1 MAQCTTPNSSNRS
14 LQTLLCAVGALTIV
28 NLAVQVVSLS
38 PQSAHAQNRSGP
50 GSETAPPTPFP
61 NQAENIRK
69 LTEAMNDANAR
80 LGRIEAKLDKGINV
94 KVTEMPAV
102 EIKNPPKG
110 E

>member
-1 MAQCTTPNSSNRS
+1 
-14 LQTLLCAVGALTIV
+14 
-28 NLAVQVVSLS
+28 
-38 PQSAHAQNRSGP
+38 
-50 GSETAPPTPFP
+50 

-102 EIKNPPKG
+102 EIKNPPKAD
-110 E
+110 